1 MYMRRKE
8 LIDLLN
14 QAERNLILEK
24 NERHR
29 EMLTKIVTL
38 YRDTLKKDRGE
49 QADRR
54 MREWIRESLKDF

>member
-1 MYMRRKE
+1 MRRKE